1 MRGRWGHSG
10 AFFFGSAFSK
20 TFLTHTNKTLCITY
34 TWGLTHAAWNLL
46 RRIEKGNTS
55 SKPLARHVSLGYK
68 IAIWWDGDTSG
79 DKRWYTGKVVGLGD
93 SQTEKQIKYD
103 SDGSLCTHDLAT
115 TRWAP
120 ALPTP
125 ELKCPWCGHVGMSG
139 GTGGGG
145 YAGAR
150 SRVL

>member
-1 MRGRWGHSG
+1 M
-10 AFFFGSAFSK
+10 
-20 TFLTHTNKTLCITY
+20 
-34 TWGLTHAAWNLL
+34 
-46 RRIEKGNTS
+46 
-55 SKPLARHVSLGYK
+55 SLGYK

-79 DKRWYTGKVVGLGD
+79 DKRWYTGKVVSLGD
-93 SQTEKQIKYD
+93 SQTKKQIKYD
-103 SDGSLCTHDLAT
+103 SDGSLYTHDLAT

-145 YAGAR
+145 YAGGMNTSAVCSWAR
-150 SRVL
+150 GARDTYVALTRSLRALKARMNSCGQQQKPMIEMSRPLE